1 MNISKE
7 GYVMGKLILKN
18 INKIYKNKIQ
28 AVFDFDLEI
37 NENEFLV
44 FVGPS
49 GCGKSTTLKMIAGLE
64 EISSGEIYI
73 DGKLVNNVEP
83 KDRGI
88 AMVFQSYALF
98 PYMSVYDNIAFGL
111 KKHLTK
117 EEIKKRVYETA
128 KILEIETLLDRKAN
142 TLSGGQKQRA
152 ALGRA
157 LVRNANIVLMDEPF
171 SNLDA
176 KLRNQMRSEITR
188 LHKQLKTTFIYVTH
202 DQMEA
207 MTMASRIVVMNQ
219 GKIQQVGTPM
229 EVYQNPVNMF
239 VAGFLGSYATNFIKG
254 KIKDGCFHIEEQ
266 FIVLPQELKY
276 KLNKYENKE
285 VIMGIRPE
293 DITYGEE
300 GIHYK
305 VEAREQ
311 LGHEQVLHGILANQ
325 KILVRIPSN
334 KEIKTQEEINLIFDT
349 NKIHFYDLETE
360 HRIDE

>member
-1 MNISKE
+1 MEK
-7 GYVMGKLILKN
+7 VVLKN
-18 INKIYKNKIQ
+18 VNKLYKNKIQ
-28 AVFDFDLEI
+28 AVFDFNLEI
-37 NENEFLV
+37 KENEFLV

-49 GCGKSTTLKMIAGLE
+49 GCGKSTTLRMIAGLE
-64 EISSGEIYI
+64 EISAGEIYI
-73 DGKLVNNVEP
+73 DGKLVNNIEP

-117 EEIKKRVYETA
+117 EEIRKRVYETA
-128 KILEIETLLDRKAN
+128 KLLEIETLLDRKAN

-157 LVRNANIVLMDEPF
+157 MVRNAEIVLMDEPF

-219 GKIQQVGTPM
+219 GRIQQVGTPM

-239 VAGFLGSYATNFIKG
+239 VAGFLGTYATNFMKGIIKN
-254 KIKDGCFHIEEQ
+254 GCFYIEDQ
-266 FIVLPQELKY
+266 WIVLSQELKH
-276 KLNKYENKE
+276 KLNNYENKE

-293 DITYGEE
+293 DIAYGEK
-300 GIHYK
+300 GIRYK
-305 VEAREQ
+305 VEASEL
-311 LGHEQVLHGILANQ
+311 LGHEKILYGTLSNQ
-325 KILVRIPSN
+325 KLLIRIPSN
-334 KEIKTQEEINLIFDT
+334 KEIKPQEEINLIFDMH
-349 NKIHFYDLETE
+349 KIHFYDIETE
-360 HRIDE
+360 NRID